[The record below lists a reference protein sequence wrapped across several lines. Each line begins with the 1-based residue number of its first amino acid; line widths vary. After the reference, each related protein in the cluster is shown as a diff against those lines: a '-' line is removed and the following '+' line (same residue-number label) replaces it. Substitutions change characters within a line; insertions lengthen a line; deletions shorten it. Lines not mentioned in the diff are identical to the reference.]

1 MTLQI
6 DLELWQTIGLIID
19 YSIKIIAIGV
29 VPEGRRPSSSTAWL
43 LTILLLPVVG
53 LPLFLLMGSPYINR
67 RRHRI
72 QQEANAMVE
81 DVLTEVPDQ
90 PPEAYTDPEVQSLI
104 RQNRFLTGNP
114 AVAGI
119 NHGLLADYDAT
130 IRRMCEAVDAAEEYI
145 YVQIYIMAWDSTT
158 DQFYRALERA
168 VQRGVSV
175 RLLFDQVGSWKY
187 PGYLSL
193 GRKLRRIGV
202 DWYVMLPLKPWR
214 GRFRRPDLRNHRK
227 MLIIDGRVGFMGSLN
242 MIDRSYLV
250 RRNQRAG
257 RQWVDVMVE
266 LSGPIVASM
275 EGLFAVDWYSE
286 SDETLDITRHTPNL
300 ELPTRQGTESDATP
314 PEESERN
321 VVQLVPSGPGYTT
334 EPNLRMFNS
343 IVHHAKQRLILCSPY
358 FIPDESLL
366 ESVTTACYR
375 GVEVE
380 LLVSEQADQFMVNH
394 AQSSYYQALL
404 EAGVRIYQFPKPY
417 VLHTKF
423 LIADPDSPAGQPLG
437 VIGSSNMD
445 IRSFGLNYEVSLMI
459 TQGDLLQQLQE
470 LGENYQRVSRE
481 LTLEE
486 WNRRGLLRRYIDNVM
501 RLTSALQ

>member
-1 MTLQI
+1 MSLQL
-6 DLELWQTIGLIID
+6 DLEFWQALGLIID
-19 YSIKIIAIGV
+19 YSIKILAIGI

-43 LTILLLPVVG
+43 LAILLLPVVG

-72 QQEANAMVE
+72 QQEANAMIE
-81 DVLTEVPDQ
+81 DVLVDVPDQ
-90 PPEAYTDPEVQSLI
+90 PAAAQTDPETSSLI

-114 AVAGI
+114 AVPGI
-119 NHGLLADYDAT
+119 NRGLLADYEAT
-130 IRRMCEAVDAAEEYI
+130 IRRMSQAVDEAEDYI

-168 VQRGVSV
+168 VARGVPV
-175 RLLFDQVGSWKY
+175 RLLFDQVGSFKY

-193 GRKLRRIGV
+193 GRRLTKIGV
-202 DWYVMLPLKPWR
+202 DWHVMLPLRPWQ

-227 MLIIDGRVGFMGSLN
+227 MLIIDGHIGFMGSLN
-242 MIDRSYLV
+242 MIDRSYLI

-257 RQWVDVMVE
+257 RQWIDVMIE

-275 EGLFAVDWYSE
+275 ESLFAVDWYLE
-286 SDETLDITRHTPNL
+286 SDETLDITRRTPDL
-300 ELPTRQGTESDATP
+300 ELPAQEPSHTAVED
-314 PEESERN
+314 SERN
-321 VVQLVPSGPGYTT
+321 VLQLVPSGPGYTT

-343 IVHHAKQRLILCSPY
+343 IVHHAKERLILCSPY

-375 GVEVE
+375 GVKVE

-404 EAGVRIYQFPKPY
+404 EAGVEIYQFPRPY

-423 LIADPDSPAGQPLG
+423 IVADPDGPASQPLG
-437 VIGSSNMD
+437 VVGSSNMD

-459 TQGDLLQQLQE
+459 TQGNLLKQLHE
-470 LGENYQRVSRE
+470 LGDNYQRVSHV
-481 LTLEE
+481 LTLEQ
-486 WNRRGLLRRYIDNVM
+486 WNKRGFIRRYVDNVM